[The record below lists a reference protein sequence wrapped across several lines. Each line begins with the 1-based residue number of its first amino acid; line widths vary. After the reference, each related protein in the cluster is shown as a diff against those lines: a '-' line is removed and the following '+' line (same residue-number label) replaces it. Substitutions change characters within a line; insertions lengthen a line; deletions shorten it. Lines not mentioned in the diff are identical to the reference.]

1 MIAPKP
7 RHMLAAIGRD
17 LIASD
22 GGPAERRA
30 NALLR
35 SLSGTARPPIA
46 LNHLYDV
53 PDWLRLPRAA
63 LQALA
68 QRAALLS
75 MAPALAASIDGA
87 LLGAHARVAGEDA
100 VDWAMARA
108 ARVPGGGL
116 PPVEASRLT
125 GRGSALMR
133 MGLPAPL
140 RDLVGPETETIDC
153 PADLV
158 KFCLAETVAGARAA

>member
-1 MIAPKP
+1 MTAG
-7 RHMLAAIGRD
+7 RRRQALAAIGRD
-17 LIASD
+17 LIARD

-30 NALLR
+30 NALLH

-46 LNHLYDV
+46 LRQLHDV

-68 QRAALLS
+68 QRTALLS
-75 MAPALAASIDGA
+75 MAPALAATIDGA
-87 LLGAHARVAGEDA
+87 LLGTHARVAGEDA
-100 VDWAMARA
+100 VDWAIARA
-108 ARVPGGGL
+108 TKVPDGGL
-116 PPVEASRLT
+116 APVEASRLT
-125 GRGSALMR
+125 ERGSALMR

-153 PADLV
+153 SAALV

>member
-1 MIAPKP
+1 MIA
-7 RHMLAAIGRD
+7 RQRRQALAAIGRD
-17 LIASD
+17 LIARD

-30 NALLR
+30 GALLH
-35 SLSGTARPPIA
+35 SLSGTARPPMA
-46 LNHLYDV
+46 LDHLREV

-75 MAPALAASIDGA
+75 MAPALAATIDGA
-87 LLGAHARVAGEDA
+87 LLGAHARMAGEDA
-100 VDWAMARA
+100 VDWAIARA
-108 ARVPGGGL
+108 PRVPGGGL
-116 PPVEASRLT
+116 PPVEASRLA

-140 RDLVGPETETIDC
+140 RDLVGPEAETIDC
-153 PADLV
+153 SAALV
-158 KFCLAETVAGARAA
+158 KFCLAETVAGARTS